1 LKAKYLI
8 PGSAIASLSAIEII
22 LRLFGF
28 GNPALLQAN
37 TEAGYIFAPNQTVY
51 RFGNR
56 LEYNQFSQR
65 SEPIVAK
72 KPEGT
77 LRILMTGDSVL
88 NGNNTTD
95 QKETISELF
104 EARLLGI
111 KKRVEVL
118 NASAGS
124 WGIGNQLGYIRK
136 FGTFESDA
144 VILQIGTHDLVQP
157 TSSSSRVGN
166 DPLMPNRAPLLA
178 IQEVFERHIIPQ
190 FSSFSVSD
198 SSATGVPVPEEVRF
212 RKNMQKLEEIATLVR
227 AKNIQLFVL
236 YTCDRADLLPVPN
249 QPKFKSLFF
258 DRLKILKIGVID
270 THAAWSKFQPKRVE
284 SYFRDGVHPTATAYE
299 SIADLTFQKLCTQ
312 KKLVA
317 CGGVNTPNKNL
328 PRLP

>member
-1 LKAKYLI
+1 VNLKPKYWI
-8 PGSAIASLSAIEII
+8 PSCAIASLSAIEIT

-65 SEPIVAK
+65 SEPIVVK
-72 KPEGT
+72 KPEAT
-77 LRILMTGDSVL
+77 LRILITGDSVL

-144 VILQIGTHDLVQP
+144 VILQIGTHDLLQP

-166 DPLMPNRAPLLA
+166 DPLMPNRPPLLA
-178 IQEVFERHIIPQ
+178 IQEVFERHIIPRL
-190 FSSFSVSD
+190 SSVFVFD
-198 SSATGVPVPEEVRF
+198 SPAAGVPMSEEVRF
-212 RKNMQKLEEIATLVR
+212 RENMQKLEEIAALVR
-227 AKNIQLFVL
+227 AKNMQIFVL

-249 QPKFKSLFF
+249 QPKFKSKFF
-258 DRLKILKIGVID
+258 DRLKVLNIGVID
-270 THAAWSKFQPKRVE
+270 SHAAWSKLPKKRVE
-284 SYFRDGVHPTATAYE
+284 SYYRDGVHPTPQAYE
-299 SIADLTFQKLCTQ
+299 SIADLMFQQLCTQ
-312 KKLVA
+312 KRLVA
-317 CGGVNTPNKNL
+317 CGGEK
-328 PRLP
+328 

>member
-1 LKAKYLI
+1 MKAKYWI
-8 PGSAIASLSAIEII
+8 PGCAIASLSAIELA
-22 LRLFGF
+22 LRLLGF
-28 GNPALLQAN
+28 GSPALLQADA
-37 TEAGYIFAPNQTVY
+37 EAGYIFAPNQLVY

-65 SEPIVAK
+65 SEQIDSA

-77 LRILMTGDSVL
+77 LRILMIGDSVL

-95 QKETISELF
+95 QNETIPELF

-111 KKRVEVL
+111 KKQVEVL

-157 TSSSSRVGN
+157 TSNSAGVGN
-166 DPLMPNRAPLLA
+166 DPLMPNRKPLLA
-178 IQEVFERHIIPQ
+178 IQEALDRHIIPRVSTI
-190 FSSFSVSD
+190 FVSD
-198 SSATGVPVPEEVRF
+198 SPAAGVPVSESQRF
-212 RKNMQKLEEIATLVR
+212 AENMQRFEQIVALVR
-227 AKNIQLFVL
+227 ARNIPLFVL

-249 QPKFKSLFF
+249 QPKFKSQFA
-258 DRLKILKIGVID
+258 DRLKALKIPVID
-270 THAAWSKFQPKRVE
+270 THAAWSKLPKKRVE
-284 SYFRDGVHPTATAYE
+284 SYFRDGVHPTAPAYE
-299 SIADLTFQKLCTQ
+299 SIADLMFKQLCIQ

-317 CGGVNTPNKNL
+317 CGGKK
-328 PRLP
+328 